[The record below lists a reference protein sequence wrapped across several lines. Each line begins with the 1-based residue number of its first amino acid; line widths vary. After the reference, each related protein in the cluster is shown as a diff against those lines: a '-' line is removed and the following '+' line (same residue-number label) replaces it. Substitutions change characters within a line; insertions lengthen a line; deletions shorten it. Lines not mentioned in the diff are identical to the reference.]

1 MSYYLLPQINK
12 IINTE
17 EIEVKINE
25 RYINEKVISKTLGN
39 YLEVM
44 KKQIDNYGQNWDIY
58 KKYTNVYEYIHT
70 IIPLSKQSIS
80 KLKPL
85 SRSFYK
91 LLEIYNLLHLLEDG
105 KSAIESFHF
114 AEGPGGF
121 IEAIEYLRENDNDK
135 YYGMTLIEE
144 DNINV
149 PGWRKSRYFLSQ
161 HKNIVIEEG
170 ADKKGDLFNVDNLWY
185 CYEKY
190 KGRMDLVTADG
201 GFDFSIDFNRQE
213 MLSTKIIF
221 CQICFAL
228 AVQKKGGIFVLKV
241 FDIFTQA
248 TIDLLY
254 ILSSLYERVYISKPH
269 TSRTANSEKYIICKG
284 YKLEDS
290 KEYLQIFSK
299 VFEII
304 NSDLSIHNFLNI
316 EIPLIFKNKLED
328 INAIIG
334 QQQIENIMSTFYLLD
349 NNKQDTMAY
358 IKKNNVQKCIQWCSK
373 YKLPHNKTI
382 QQTNVFLYN

>member
-1 MSYYLLPQINK
+1 MSYFLLPQINK

-228 AVQKKGGIFVLKV
+228 AVQKKEVY
-241 FDIFTQA
+241 
-248 TIDLLY
+248 LY
-254 ILSSLYERVYISKPH
+254 
-269 TSRTANSEKYIICKG
+269 
-284 YKLEDS
+284 
-290 KEYLQIFSK
+290 
-299 VFEII
+299 
-304 NSDLSIHNFLNI
+304 
-316 EIPLIFKNKLED
+316 
-328 INAIIG
+328 
-334 QQQIENIMSTFYLLD
+334 
-349 NNKQDTMAY
+349 
-358 IKKNNVQKCIQWCSK
+358 
-373 YKLPHNKTI
+373 
-382 QQTNVFLYN
+382 